1 MATPPTHC
9 QIKMERRKGEGSWL
23 RRGWL
28 RQGSLRHWRK
38 TWTNNRRRK
47 RNQNQSSQTKT
58 PWNKRGSRS
67 DLVWFRFRANTG
79 STGLIYQLY
88 HKQGPHA
95 DLHPEIQLH
104 HEVQASR
111 VKSPYEEQQEQ
122 QRLEAQRAEERRQIQ
137 MHQEALRAQRERV
150 LREREQKLK
159 EEREK
164 EEQQHREADRQEQL
178 LREEQQRSDGVT
190 TGRNRLTL

>member
-1 MATPPTHC
+1 M
-9 QIKMERRKGEGSWL
+9 
-23 RRGWL
+23 
-28 RQGSLRHWRK
+28 
-38 TWTNNRRRK
+38 
-47 RNQNQSSQTKT
+47 
-58 PWNKRGSRS
+58 
-67 DLVWFRFRANTG
+67 
-79 STGLIYQLY
+79 Y

-104 HEVQASR
+104 HEAHASR

-122 QRLEAQRAEERRQIQ
+122 QRLEAQRAEERRQIR
-137 MHQEALRAQRERV
+137 MHQEALQAQRERV

-178 LREEQQRSDGVT
+178 LREEQQRSDGVIA
-190 TGRNRLTL
+190 GRNRVFDALNHVRHTSLHVLSPLLSGRGTSTRIWTTILFQERTAITRATRKVSRGALQRWANVYRDVLVAV